1 MLQLTDTNCGGEDE
15 FLVLHCFISDSV
27 LLFPLFGR
35 LEQEKAAML
44 KRLKARGVTADQVVA
59 LRSTQ
64 VEEEMEELR
73 RKNADLETQIYSI
86 R

>member
-1 MLQLTDTNCGGEDE
+1 MSSSSPPLK
-15 FLVLHCFISDSV
+15 LHCFISDSV
-27 LLFPLFGR
+27 LFPLLGR

-59 LRSTQ
+59 LRSTE

>member
-1 MLQLTDTNCGGEDE
+1 MQ
-15 FLVLHCFISDSV
+15 
-27 LLFPLFGR
+27 
-35 LEQEKAAML
+35 K
-44 KRLKARGVTADQVVA
+44 KLKARGVTVDQVVA

-73 RKNADLETQIYSI
+73 RKNAELETQIRSI